1 MDRST
6 LQKLILAKLPLPADF
21 CEAIKDFFP
30 LNPPTPT
37 AALISQLVFQR
48 IIRGMSFQRMIV
60 EGCDIRVRGGGL
72 GFRYQGP
79 EPEQFF
85 FYDPSTGEPIPNL
98 CHTPT
103 PWLQRYQDWLQ
114 SFQDLMALWDS
125 DSEDGDEEVW
135 DEESRERLR
144 EIWD

>member
-6 LQKLILAKLPLPADF
+6 LQKLILVKLPLPSDF

-37 AALISQLVFQR
+37 AALISQLIFER
-48 IIRGMSFQRMIV
+48 IIRGMSFQCLIV
-60 EGCDIRVRGGGL
+60 EGCEVRVRDNRGGL
-72 GFRYQGP
+72 GFVWQKP
-79 EPEQFF
+79 EAAQFF

-98 CHTPT
+98 FRTPT
-103 PWLQRYQDWLQ
+103 PWLQSYQDL
-114 SFQDLMALWDS
+114 
-125 DSEDGDEEVW
+125 
-135 DEESRERLR
+135 RERLR